1 MPKKAGGQSCER
13 QDQIDE
19 TVERAPYSQLA
30 TALGAREADK
40 TEYNRVLAEIAAEMA
55 TKAEA
60 AGKEG
65 ITLAEFLQAELPK
78 AIKGRMKRI
87 RRAVKQTSMLDEPT
101 LGLTADTEITNFLDT
116 LGIDLD
122 NPEDFKHAQEV
133 FAESFMLLH
142 VFFANN
148 TEHGLSG
155 NLHKGISSL
164 FKSKKNEDLVRT
176 YMEVSDQHKIEHPQ
190 AFQPDILEKEKQL
203 LEAVKSK
210 ITKEDILKF
219 FKCSAGDCDNY
230 PNLISHACA
239 LLRAAYVIN
248 YAKADPM
255 ISALPYALAE
265 IACRKRKHFTSDRGK
280 QMYKT
285 MPGVIELVSTDDR
298 SKTRYRIYLKLLH
311 KPGNSSEKVLD
322 HIGLRIT
329 TRKPLDTLNLI
340 FRMFI
345 DPKTAMFPGIS
356 VRSDETTNL
365 IINEELLSDPVKARE
380 FVEKASKITI
390 NHEEI
395 TDITAEG
402 LPPSNKHS
410 SQFYKSIHLIV
421 DLPVKLP
428 DGRRINF
435 PIEIQILDIE
445 SSIMNE
451 RKANHGEYVK
461 KQDQAVLDRLVDKTA
476 EPRKKVS
483 KKKASGRPTTKVR
496 AKARVPKKK
505 RIPTKTVRAA
515 KK

>member
-40 TEYNRVLAEIAAEMA
+40 TEYNRVLSEIAAEMA
-55 TKAEA
+55 AKAEA
-60 AGKEG
+60 AGEEG
-65 ITLAEFLQAELPK
+65 ITLEEFLQAELPK

-87 RRAVKQTSMLDEPT
+87 RKAVKQTSMLDEPT

-122 NPEDFKHAQEV
+122 NPEDFKHAQDV
-133 FAESFMLLH
+133 FAESLMFLH

-155 NLHKGISSL
+155 NLHKGISNL
-164 FKSKKNEDLVRT
+164 LKSKKNEDLVRS
-176 YMEVSDQHKIEHPQ
+176 YMLVSDQHKIEHPKS
-190 AFQPDILEKEKQL
+190 FQPNILEKEKKL

-219 FKCSAGDCDNY
+219 FKCSAGDCENY
-230 PNLISHACA
+230 TDLISHACA
-239 LLRAAYVIN
+239 LLRSAYVIN
-248 YAKADPM
+248 YAKTDPL
-255 ISALPYALAE
+255 ISALPHALAE

-285 MPGVIELVSTDDR
+285 MPGVIELVSVEDR
-298 SKTRYRIYLKLLH
+298 TKTRYRIYSKLLH

-322 HIGLRIT
+322 HIGLKIT

-345 DPKTAMFPGIS
+345 DPKTAMFPGVS

-365 IINEELLSDPVKARE
+365 IIDEELLSDPVKARE
-380 FVEKASKITI
+380 FVEKASKVTI

-402 LPPSNKHS
+402 LSTSNKHS
-410 SQFYKSIHLIV
+410 SRFYKSIHLIV

-451 RKANHGEYVK
+451 KKANHGEYVE
-461 KQDQAVLDRLVDKTA
+461 KQDKAVLGRLTDKTA
-476 EPRKKVS
+476 EPKKSS
-483 KKKASGRPTTKVR
+483 KKSKRKSREVSTKVR
-496 AKARVPKKK
+496 KKARVPHKKT
-505 RIPTKTVRAA
+505 PGKTARV